1 MKLSCT
7 HTHTIFCDGEDD
19 VETMCRQA
27 HEKGM
32 VSIGFSSH
40 APIGRKT
47 GIKTGWHMK
56 DENLDCYIETVG
68 AAKKRWLGKLDVY
81 LGLEVDYIE
90 GLCGP
95 ADGDI
100 QSLPLDYII
109 GSAHYVVS
117 PKNGEL
123 FTVDCPAGEFKT
135 CLKDFFAGDGAAL
148 CDCYFN
154 ACCAML
160 KAGGFDIAGHLDLVK
175 KNNAALGFFS
185 PGAPAYLER
194 LFEAA
199 DLAAAFVVEVNTGGM
214 IRGSVTEPYPSPAAL
229 KRLRERGARLTV
241 NADAHSAGHLG
252 GRYDDAVRAMIGAGF
267 AETFLFAG
275 KRDGNPLWTAEK
287 LK

>member
-1 MKLSCT
+1 
-7 HTHTIFCDGEDD
+7 
-19 VETMCRQA
+19 
-27 HEKGM
+27 
-32 VSIGFSSH
+32 
-40 APIGRKT
+40 
-47 GIKTGWHMK
+47 MK